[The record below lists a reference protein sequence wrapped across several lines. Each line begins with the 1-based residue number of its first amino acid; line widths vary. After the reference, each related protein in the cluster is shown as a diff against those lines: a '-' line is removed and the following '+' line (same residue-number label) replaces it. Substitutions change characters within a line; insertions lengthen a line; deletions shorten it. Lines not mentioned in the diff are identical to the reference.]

1 MQEVGFMHAHIETD
15 LMLKGYGLTT
25 AKILYHYPDHPHL
38 LQTYIWQ
45 DYDIAPR
52 FPVLIRFIEFWRDRL
67 EGPLHSVSYT
77 HRRLI
82 APNEWRNVDGEF
94 LLN

>member
-1 MQEVGFMHAHIETD
+1 MTTHSEMD

-25 AKILYHYPDHPHL
+25 AKVLYHYPDHPHL
-38 LQTYIWQ
+38 LQAYIWQ

-52 FPVLIRFIEFWRDRL
+52 FPELNRFIDFWRAKL
-67 EGPLHSVSYT
+67 EGPLHSVIYT

-82 APNEWRNVDGEF
+82 APNEWRNVNGEF
-94 LLN
+94 LVN